1 MQKKSRFIIGFL
13 VLVVFVLV
21 AATFAKG
28 DINFFEWGKSQTEID
43 KAENSIIATVN
54 GVPIYQSSLDTYK
67 VGLKF
72 TGQRLT
78 DQEVLDALIR
88 QVAAVQGIEKLGYS
102 VSDAAVNAF
111 NDERFAA
118 IEDNPEM
125 YKVLKDY
132 LDGRGISLEEY
143 KAMSK
148 ETSYKSL
155 LFIQYN
161 KELKREFL
169 DNSSLATTPTDFKR
183 YFDEKLNRFYE
194 AAEVEIID

>member
-169 DNSSLATTPTDFKR
+169 DNSSLATTPTDFKH